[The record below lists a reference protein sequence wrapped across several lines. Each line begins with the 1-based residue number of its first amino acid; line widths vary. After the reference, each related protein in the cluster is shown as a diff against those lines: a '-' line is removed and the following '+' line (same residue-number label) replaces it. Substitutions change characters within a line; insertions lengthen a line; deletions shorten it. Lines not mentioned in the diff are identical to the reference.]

1 MCNKHASGIAP
12 RVLRRGLALFAA
24 ALLVMGLVTTLVY
37 AESNSVERS
46 ESVALH
52 TGEWLSV
59 SSNRDSLQLVEIR
72 GNLSATKFSSSSG
85 YPTNSFN
92 LTSNAEGHY
101 SIGLTCSYSS
111 EYDLTISVLT
121 SSGVKQEK
129 ASYYISSGQ
138 LLLTIDL
145 DFKAPDSVSPI
156 ASSSPWDSFAGWTT
170 RFGDAFPLW
179 VKLLY
184 LLLGV
189 QFAAVGYE
197 WIRFERSAREDDSAA
212 SKLDR
217 GNLVYLWSEI
227 FWKFLLTAFLAIAAA
242 MGGQLILVTVLR
254 FMFLAQV
261 NMLSLWDLFVLGFAA
276 GIAAIAYV
284 FRLCLEKSLDLK
296 PLLQD

>member
-1 MCNKHASGIAP
+1 MGNTYASGIAP
-12 RVLRRGLALFAA
+12 RNLRRGLGAFAA
-24 ALLVMGLVTTLVY
+24 VVLVMGLVTSLVH
-37 AESNSVERS
+37 AETNSVERS
-46 ESVALH
+46 ESVVLH

-72 GNLSATKFSSSSG
+72 GNLSATNFSSSSR

-101 SIGLTCSYSS
+101 SIGLTCSYPS
-111 EYDLTISVLT
+111 EYELTISVLA
-121 SSGVKQEK
+121 SSGAKQEEV
-129 ASYYISSGQ
+129 SYYVSSGQ

-145 DFKAPDSVSPI
+145 DFKAPDPVTPI
-156 ASSSPWDSFAGWTT
+156 ASSSPWDSFVGWTT

-189 QFAAVGYE
+189 QFAAVGYK
-197 WIRFERSAREDDSAA
+197 WIRFERCAREDDSAA
-212 SKLDR
+212 SRLDR
-217 GNLVYLWSEI
+217 GNLVYLWTEI

-242 MGGQLILVTVLR
+242 MGGQLILVSVLR

-276 GIAAIAYV
+276 GIAAIAYA

>member
-1 MCNKHASGIAP
+1 MGNTYAGRIAP
-12 RVLRRGLALFAA
+12 RILRRGLGAFAA
-24 ALLVMGLVTTLVY
+24 VVLLMAVVTSLVHAQTNT
-37 AESNSVERS
+37 VERS
-46 ESVALH
+46 ESVVLH
-52 TGEWLSV
+52 TGEWFSV
-59 SSNRDSLQLVEIR
+59 SSNREALQLVEIR
-72 GNLSATKFSSSSG
+72 GNLSATKFFSPSR

-101 SIGLTCSYSS
+101 SIGLTCSYPS
-111 EYDLTISVLT
+111 EYDVTISVWT
-121 SSGVKQEK
+121 SSGAKQEE
-129 ASYYISSGQ
+129 ASYYVSSGQ

-145 DFKAPDSVSPI
+145 DFKAPDPVTPI
-156 ASSSPWDSFAGWTT
+156 ARSSPWDSFVGWTT

-189 QFAAVGYE
+189 QFAAVGYK
-197 WIRFERSAREDDSAA
+197 WIRLESCAREDDSAA
-212 SKLDR
+212 ARFDR

-227 FWKFLLTAFLAIAAA
+227 FSKFLLTAFLVIAAA
-242 MGGQLILVTVLR
+242 MGGQLILVSVLR

-276 GIAAIAYV
+276 GIAVIAYV
-284 FRLCLEKSLDLK
+284 FKLCLEKSLDLK